1 MARIL
6 GIESSCDET
15 AVAIVEDGRKVLANA
30 VSSQMAKHA
39 LYGGVVPELA
49 AREHLTAVEKVC
61 AEALAQADLTMEDVD
76 AVAVT
81 HAPGLVPA
89 LLVGLNFA
97 KGLADAWK
105 KPLIGINHFIAH
117 IYGAFLEDEELDFS
131 DPALYPMVALVVSGG
146 HTSIVRISMNGCAEV
161 LGTTIDDA
169 AGEALDKGAKLLNLG
184 YPGGPVIE
192 RLSRGGDPK
201 RFTFPRSLTGTAGKG
216 LDKENRYNFSFSGVK
231 TSLLYHTSKYANT
244 PDGLLEGELLRDT
257 LASYQEAVADVLCMK
272 AFDAVKESNAGSAV
286 LCGGVACNSRLR
298 ELFAERCPKNV
309 RKVIAQKKYCTDNG
323 AMVAALAYHY
333 YKAELFQDQSLDA
346 VARLPRITRVPFG
359 REGENI
365 KPEPGC
371 VVFDLDG
378 TLVNTLPDISAG
390 VNFVRKHF
398 SLSPLPVPKIASY
411 TGEGVKNLITRSLSD
426 APEVDLEEAVKIM
439 KQYYVDHSAEY
450 AYIYEGVKEGLQLL
464 RENNWK
470 IALFSNKTR
479 EGAQSTLKSFGL
491 LDLFDLVVGD
501 GEGFPLKPGKEAVE
515 HILHTLGCKKENS
528 WIVGDNWTDLECG
541 KNAGLE
547 SCFMEYGF
555 GERKNR
561 SFTISA
567 ASVPAM
573 IQQILAG
580 AGGRKQD

>member
-61 AEALAQADLTMEDVD
+61 AEALSQAGLTMKDVD

-97 KGLADAWK
+97 KGLAGAWK
-105 KPLIGINHFIAH
+105 KPLIGINHFLAH
-117 IYGAFLEDEELDFS
+117 IYGAFLEDDTLDFS
-131 DPALYPMVALVVSGG
+131 DPSLYPMIALVVSGG
-146 HTSIVRISMNGCAEV
+146 HTSIVRISMDGCAEV

-192 RLSRGGDPK
+192 RLAKGGDPK
-201 RFTFPRSLTGTAGKG
+201 KFAFPRSLTGTAGKG

-244 PDGLLEGELLRDT
+244 PDGLLEGEILHDT
-257 LASYQEAVADVLCMK
+257 LASYQEAVADVLCIK

-309 RKVIAQKKYCTDNG
+309 RQVIAQKKYCTDNG

-333 YKAELFQDQSLDA
+333 FKAGLFQDQSLDA
-346 VARLPRITRVPFG
+346 VARLPRITHVPFG
-359 REGENI
+359 REEDSSC
-365 KPEPGC
+365 PEPGC

-378 TLVNTLPDISAG
+378 TLVNTLPDIAAG
-390 VNFVRKHF
+390 VNTVRKHF
-398 SLSPLPVPKIASY
+398 SLSPLPVSKIGSY
-411 TGEGVKNLITRSLSD
+411 TGEGVRTLLTRSLAD
-426 APEVDLEEAVKIM
+426 APQADLEEAIALM
-439 KQYYVDHSAEY
+439 KQYYIDHSADY
-450 AYIYEGVKEGLQLL
+450 SYTYEGVKEGLQLL
-464 RENNWK
+464 RENGWK
-470 IALFSNKTR
+470 TALFSLIR
-479 EGAQSTLKSFGL
+479 
-491 LDLFDLVVGD
+491 
-501 GEGFPLKPGKEAVE
+501 
-515 HILHTLGCKKENS
+515 
-528 WIVGDNWTDLECG
+528 
-541 KNAGLE
+541 
-547 SCFMEYGF
+547 
-555 GERKNR
+555 
-561 SFTISA
+561 
-567 ASVPAM
+567 
-573 IQQILAG
+573 
-580 AGGRKQD
+580 RKQAMRSTGSRHTAFMSREDWHRDR